1 MSVLDRFRLDGK
13 RLFITGGSR
22 GLGREMSLACAE
34 AGADVVLVG
43 RNTESLETTA
53 ADIRER
59 GQQAVTIIADVGQLD
74 QCEDACQTALQEH
87 GPIDILINN
96 VGGRRI
102 DIPTADMPLE
112 EWKRILDLNLNSTFL
127 CTKLIGG
134 AMVARGS
141 GGRVINIASISGMVV
156 NRDIGGRSYETS
168 KAAVI
173 HFTRRPPPTGPL
185 PRSPSTQSPPGG
197 FMTEPNVKWAAENP
211 AIITTFRD
219 QIPAGDFGQPEDRGP
234 LWPSTWPATRPVTS
248 PGPRSSSTAVTR
260 SGRQTLLEPR
270 TSIDYPPGRL
280 SPPVPGWPQQPDG
293 KPISSLAAG
302 SRPVFSASP
311 CPSFWYSAGPW
322 LRPSGG
328 PGLHPSNVLHELR
341 PHRLWRKNQNRP
353 LTENAYF
360 SVSPGSEGVLTRKS
374 ARPPPPGKQLVGNR
388 QPE

>member
-59 GQQAVTIIADVGQLD
+59 GQQAVTITADVGQLD

-173 HFTRRPPPTGPL
+173 HFTRATAADWA
-185 PRSPSTQSPPGG
+185 PSQVTVNAICPGG

-219 QIPAGDFGQPEDRGP
+219 QIPAGDFGQPEDMGP
-234 LWPSTWPATRPVTS
+234 L
-248 PGPRSSSTAVTR
+248 AVYQASDASRYITGA
-260 SGRQTLLEPR
+260 SIVIDGGYTL
-270 TSIDYPPGRL
+270 
-280 SPPVPGWPQQPDG
+280 W
-293 KPISSLAAG
+293 
-302 SRPVFSASP
+302 
-311 CPSFWYSAGPW
+311 
-322 LRPSGG
+322 
-328 PGLHPSNVLHELR
+328 
-341 PHRLWRKNQNRP
+341 
-353 LTENAYF
+353 
-360 SVSPGSEGVLTRKS
+360 
-374 ARPPPPGKQLVGNR
+374 
-388 QPE
+388 